1 MHKSGLSPKCI
12 YSTQATDDD
21 RQHFSLQNFVSFDP
35 DNTSAATLVYA
46 KNTRIA
52 GFLHQEPTMSDDDGF
67 DADKSGLGDDT
78 LLQSFLP
85 ASFGKKTQETD
96 IDAQIER
103 SRRPVWKALSS
114 AGEVKHGKGGND
126 SDSDSGGS
134 SHSDSDSDDDDN
146 DDDDLDRFPLSH
158 ELVFKTHEKAVT
170 SVSLDP
176 NGSRMATGSRD
187 CTVKLYDFA
196 SMTPTTLRAF
206 KSIDPWQPKPSATTE
221 SHPINHVAFHPQA
234 ASVMLCI
241 TAHPQAK
248 ILSRDGEVLTEFV
261 KGDMY
266 LRDMHNT
273 KGHVGEIATGAWHPT
288 DRETCVTAGADS
300 TLRIWDVNNK
310 RSQRDVIVFKS
321 RAAGSAGRS
330 RMTAVA
336 WGAPAQGGD
345 GSGSNNVLVAAALDG
360 SLVLYSGNGGP
371 YTRPSAEVR
380 DAHKPNT
387 WTSGI
392 DVSADGRMVVT
403 RGGDGLIKLWDTRK
417 FKQPLVTVAHASTAD
432 RFPMTNIRYGP
443 NSTSIL
449 TGSANGDLHVLNP
462 GNLQPELITPISP
475 GSPLVVVEWHA
486 KLNQVVTG
494 SANGETRML
503 YDPERSL
510 RGAADIVR
518 RAPKKRHI
526 DDDSA
531 LTMDQNVGI
540 TGDNI
545 VVPGAQQANRR
556 RKDGVSNTGRSYD
569 PRRPEMPQL
578 TPFMRNQP
586 DDKSIAQN
594 IPLSRMLHED
604 PREELLKYAEAAKK
618 DPIFTGAYSVNAPVT
633 EYAEL
638 SDDEAEAPD
647 KKRAKR

>member
-1 MHKSGLSPKCI
+1 MSDSEDYDAAHGSGDDAQLQSCLPSAFGKQ
-12 YSTQATDDD
+12 TAATD
-21 RQHFSLQNFVSFDP
+21 F
-35 DNTSAATLVYA
+35 
-46 KNTRIA
+46 
-52 GFLHQEPTMSDDDGF
+52 E
-67 DADKSGLGDDT
+67 
-78 LLQSFLP
+78 
-85 ASFGKKTQETD
+85 
-96 IDAQIER
+96 AQIER
-103 SRRPVWKALSS
+103 TRRPAWKAVKAGDSS
-114 AGEVKHGKGGND
+114 PATG
-126 SDSDSGGS
+126 SDSDSGSGS
-134 SHSDSDSDDDDN
+134 GSDSDSDDDD
-146 DDDDLDRFPLSH
+146 DDGDELDRYPLSH

-176 NGSRMATGSRD
+176 TGGRMATGSRD

-206 KSIDPWQPKPSATTE
+206 KSVDPWQAASKAAAATSE

-234 ASVMLCI
+234 ASVLLCI

-248 ILSRDGEVLTEFV
+248 ILSRDGAVLTEFV

-288 DRETCVTAGADS
+288 DRETCITAGADS

-336 WGAPAQGGD
+336 WGASSAG
-345 GSGSNNVLVAAALDG
+345 GSGDSGAGDSVIVAAALDG

-371 YTRPSAEVR
+371 YTRPAAEIR
-380 DAHKPNT
+380 DAHAPNT

-403 RGGDGLIKLWDTRK
+403 RGGDGFIKLWDTRK
-417 FKQPLVTVAHASTAD
+417 FKQPLVTVSHASTAD
-432 RFPMTNIRYGP
+432 RFPMSSIRYGP
-443 NSTSIL
+443 NSMSIL
-449 TGSANGDLHVLNP
+449 VGSVEGDLHVLNP
-462 GNLQPELITPISP
+462 GNLRPEVVTPITP
-475 GSPLVVVEWHA
+475 GSALVVAEWHE

-494 SANGETRML
+494 SANGETHVL

-510 RGAADIVR
+510 RAAADIVR

-526 DDDSA
+526 DDDST
-531 LTMDQNVGI
+531 LTMDQSIALG
-540 TGDNI
+540 GDNI
-545 VVPGAQQANRR
+545 VVPGAQQVNRR
-556 RKDGVSNTGRSYD
+556 RKGGAAGNDMSNTGKSYD
-569 PRRPEMPQL
+569 PRRPTMPQQ
-578 TPFMRNQP
+578 TPFMHNRP
-586 DDKSIAQN
+586 DDKSIEKN

-618 DPIFTGAYSVNAPVT
+618 DPIFTAAYRVNAPVT

-638 SDDEAEAPD
+638 SDEEDGPD
-647 KKRAKR
+647 KKRAKH

>member
-1 MHKSGLSPKCI
+1 MSDI
-12 YSTQATDDD
+12 EDFDDD
-21 RQHFSLQNFVSFDP
+21 SRGSGDEAQLQ
-35 DNTSAATLVYA
+35 AY
-46 KNTRIA
+46 
-52 GFLHQEPTMSDDDGF
+52 
-67 DADKSGLGDDT
+67 
-78 LLQSFLP
+78 LP
-85 ASFGKKTQETD
+85 SSFGRKAAETD
-96 IDAQIER
+96 FEAQIER
-103 SRRPVWKALSS
+103 TRRPAWKA
-114 AGEVKHGKGGND
+114 ATDEAKKGKGGDDD
-126 SDSDSGGS
+126 SDSNSDSG
-134 SHSDSDSDDDDN
+134 SDISDDE
-146 DDDDLDRFPLSH
+146 DDLDRYPLSH

-176 NGSRMATGSRD
+176 NGARMVTGSRD

-206 KSIDPWQPKPSATTE
+206 KSVDPWQTTKAASTTE
-221 SHPINHVAFHPQA
+221 SHPVNHVAFHPQA

-266 LRDMHNT
+266 LRDMRNT

-321 RAAGSAGRS
+321 RAAGLAGRS

-336 WGAPAQGGD
+336 WGAPPSGAGD
-345 GSGSNNVLVAAALDG
+345 TMLVAAALDG

-380 DAHKPNT
+380 DAHAPNT

-392 DVSADGRMVVT
+392 DISADGRMVVT

-417 FKQPLVTVAHASTAD
+417 FKQPLVTVSHASTAD
-432 RFPMTNIRYGP
+432 RFPMSSIRYGP

-449 TGSANGDLHVLNP
+449 VGSVDGSLHVLNP
-462 GNLQPELITPISP
+462 GNLRPEVVTPVTP
-475 GSPLVVVEWHA
+475 GSALVVAEWHA

-494 SANGETRML
+494 SANGETHIL

-510 RGAADIVR
+510 RAAADIVR

-526 DDDSA
+526 DDDST
-531 LTMDQNVGI
+531 LTMDQSVGI
-540 TGDNI
+540 SGDNI
-545 VVPGAQQANRR
+545 VVPGSQPAVRR
-556 RKDGVSNTGRSYD
+556 RKDGVSNTGKSYD
-569 PRRPEMPQL
+569 PRRPAMPQQ
-578 TPFMRNQP
+578 TPFMHNRP
-586 DDKSIAQN
+586 DEKSIEKN

-618 DPIFTGAYSVNAPVT
+618 DPIFTAAYRDTAPVT

-638 SDDEAEAPD
+638 SDDEDAPD
-647 KKRAKR
+647 KKRVKR